1 VSRVVGERARP
12 DAIAASGEQIEIA
25 HAEQRA
31 VIVEVGGGLRAYT
44 AAGAAGQDGYGARAM
59 ST

>member
-1 VSRVVGERARP
+1 VSHVVGERERP

-31 VIVEVGGGLRAYT
+31 VIVEVGGGLRLYT
-44 AAGAAGQDGYGARAM
+44 AAGAAVLDGYGAG
-59 ST
+59 